1 MKRNLQLT
9 NSLALFTILILSFSC
24 VKEPCLDIEELDK
37 QSALTKEWFVND
49 SIGNQ
54 IIVDKNGI
62 SQTLIVSSR
71 QQHNWDAIV
80 EDDCG
85 NVYGSFYFTIQYN
98 TSLSSRHLMVDIH
111 GSGLSN
117 DGFYLKLT
125 VTNTNSV
132 GHKSTTY
139 DFVTESCR
147 ENNANI
153 EIINGNLILN
163 KIDSEVLKIDF
174 KTTNASNDIKTVY
187 YAKGYGIIKF
197 IEENGNEFEIE

>member
-1 MKRNLQLT
+1 MKNFQLT
-9 NSLALFTILILSFSC
+9 SSIVLFTISILIYGC
-24 VKEPCLDIEELDK
+24 VNEPCLDIKELDR
-37 QSALTKEWFVND
+37 QSAITKEWYVND

-54 IIVDKNGI
+54 IIVDKNEI
-62 SQTLIVSSR
+62 SQTLTISSR
-71 QQHNWDAIV
+71 HQHKWDDIV

-98 TSLSSRHLMVDIH
+98 TSLSPLHFMVDIH
-111 GSGLSN
+111 GSGLSE

-125 VTNTNSV
+125 VTDTKSV

-139 DFVTESCR
+139 DFVKGNCR

-153 EIINGNLILN
+153 EIINGTLIDN
-163 KIDSEVLKIDF
+163 KFDSEVLMIDF
-174 KTTNASNDIKTVY
+174 KNTNTPNDIKTVY

-197 IEENGNEFEIE
+197 VEENGNEFEVQ